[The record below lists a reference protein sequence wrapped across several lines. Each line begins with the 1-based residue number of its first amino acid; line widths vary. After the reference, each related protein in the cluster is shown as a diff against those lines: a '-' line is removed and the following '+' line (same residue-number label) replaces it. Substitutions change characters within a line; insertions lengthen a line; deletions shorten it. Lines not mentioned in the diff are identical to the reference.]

1 MKLSVGHVFYVV
13 AIIITVLVV
22 AAKYF
27 GVSVPTVTAW
37 VMRDPTASLLLALA
51 LSLASRWI

>member
-1 MKLSVGHVFYVV
+1 MKISIGHVLSVL
-13 AIIITVLVV
+13 AIIITVIVV

-37 VMRDPTASLLLALA
+37 AMRDPAQSLLLALA
-51 LSLASRWI
+51 LALISRWV

>member
-1 MKLSVGHVFYVV
+1 MKISIGHVLYVL
-13 AIIITVLVV
+13 AIIITVIVV

-37 VMRDPTASLLLALA
+37 AMRDPAQSLLLALA
-51 LSLASRWI
+51 LALISRWV